1 MNKDDDAAVFQHVEL
16 FVHNLQE
23 PVSRPGDQ
31 PQPAAVISERNTTTQ
46 KAFFL
51 FDRKKNKNNIQNNK
65 LIQAL
70 TSELNVLNN
79 LTKANISC

>member
-1 MNKDDDAAVFQHVEL
+1 MNKDDAAVFNMSSYL
-16 FVHNLQE
+16 STICRSLYRDLGINPSLQPSSVRE
-23 PVSRPGDQ
+23 
-31 PQPAAVISERNTTTQ
+31 TQ
-46 KAFFL
+46 RHKKLFFL

-70 TSELNVLNN
+70 TSEINVLNN